1 MKTYLLI
8 WVNLFLAATAFGQH
22 HMSMKMDQSA
32 GGKREPFYTKIG
44 NREIYHLYIGDTT
57 VNYTGKARP
66 AMAIN
71 GSIPAP
77 TLTFTEG
84 DTAEIYVHNN
94 MMMETS
100 IHWHGLILPNRYDG
114 VSYLTTSPVKAGETH
129 HYKFPLVQH
138 GTYWYH
144 SHTMTQQQSGM
155 YGAFIIHEK
164 EASPIKDYTL
174 LLSDWT
180 DDNPEQV
187 QRLLHN
193 ATDWYAIR
201 KGSMQSYSEA
211 IKDGQLKTKLTNEW
225 KRMTAMDVSDVF
237 YDRFFSN
244 GKAENTAPQFKA
256 GDQVRL
262 HVVNGSSSTYF
273 WLNYAGGKLTVVAND
288 GEDVE
293 PVKVDRLIIATAETY
308 DVVVTIPKDGSYE
321 FLATPEDRTKYTSLW
336 LGSGTQH
343 KAKHL
348 SRLKYFEGMKM
359 MNGMMDMQGNMKEM
373 DGMTMTNQVMDMNT
387 VMYPE
392 ITGEAEKPAGQK
404 NKKTDKM
411 GGMDMGD
418 KKAGDKEIGSMNM
431 GDMDMSSSSSDI
443 VTLNYGMLRST
454 KVTTLPEGPTKL
466 LRFDLTG
473 NMNRYVW
480 TINNKTVSES
490 DKILIK
496 KGENVRIILY
506 NNTMMRHPMH
516 LHGHYFRVL
525 NGQGD
530 HSPLKNTLDIMP
542 MERDTIEFRASES
555 GDWFFHCHILYHMMS
570 GMGRIFSYEN
580 SPPNPE
586 IPDPAAAIKK
596 IYADDQH
603 FYASAKIGLESNG
616 SDGTAALANTRWKF
630 STLWHLGLHD
640 HDGYESE
647 TMLGRYFGRMQW
659 LYAYGGFDYHYKK
672 ETGEPE
678 KNLFGQISNKN
689 NRKTVVAGLAYTL
702 PMLVVADARIDGNGK
717 LRFQLSRDDIPVTS
731 RLRFTIMGNTDK
743 EYAAG
748 FRYIFTRNF
757 ALSTHYDSD
766 MGWGGGLTLTY

>member
-8 WVNLFLAATAFGQH
+8 WVNLFLVATAFGQH
-22 HMSMKMDQSA
+22 HMSMKMDQGAS
-32 GGKREPFYTKIG
+32 GKREPFYTKIG

-129 HYKFPLVQH
+129 LYKFPLVQH

-155 YGAFIIHEK
+155 YGAFIINEK
-164 EASPIKDYTL
+164 QPSPIKDYTL

-180 DDNPEQV
+180 DDNPDQV

-201 KGSMQSYSEA
+201 KGSTQNYAEA
-211 IKDGQLKTKLTNEW
+211 IKDGQFKTKVANEW

-244 GKAENTAPQFKA
+244 GKAENTTPQFKA

-308 DVVVTIPKDGSYE
+308 DVVITIPKDGSYE

-343 KAKHL
+343 KAPHL

-392 ITGEAEKPAGQK
+392 ISGEAEKSADQK
-404 NKKTDKM
+404 NKKADKM
-411 GGMDMGD
+411 EG
-418 KKAGDKEIGSMNM
+418 
-431 GDMDMSSSSSDI
+431 MDMSSNSSDI

-603 FYASAKIGLESNG
+603 FYASARVGLESNG
-616 SDGTAALANTRWKF
+616 SDGTAALASTRWKF

-672 ETGEPE
+672 DNGKPE
-678 KNLFGQISNKN
+678 KNLFGQVSNKD

-702 PMLVVADARIDGNGK
+702 PMLVVADARIDGNSK
-717 LRFQLSRDDIPVTS
+717 LRFQLSRDDIPLTS
-731 RLRFTIMGNTDK
+731 RLRFTLMGNTDR

>member
-8 WVNLFLAATAFGQH
+8 WVNLFLSFFAFGQH
-22 HMSMKMDQSA
+22 NMSMKMYKGTA
-32 GGKREPFYTKIG
+32 EKRLPFYTKIG
-44 NREIYHLYIGDTT
+44 NRDIYHLYIGDTV
-57 VNYTGKARP
+57 VNYTGKTRP

-77 TLTFTEG
+77 ALTFTEG

-129 HYKFPLVQH
+129 LYKFPLVQN

-155 YGAFIIHEK
+155 YGAFIIRK
-164 EASPIKDYTL
+164 KQASPVKDYTL

-180 DDNPEQV
+180 DENPEQV
-187 QRLLHN
+187 QRSLHN

-201 KGSMQSYSEA
+201 KGSTQNYFEA
-211 IKDGQLKTKLTNEW
+211 IKEGHFKTKVGNEW
-225 KRMTAMDVSDVF
+225 KRMLAMDVSDVF

-244 GKAENTAPQFKA
+244 GKPENTAPHFKA

-273 WLNYAGGKLTVVAND
+273 WLNYAGGKITVVAND

-293 PVKVDRLIIATAETY
+293 PVEVDRLIIAVAETY
-308 DVVVTIPKDGSYE
+308 DVLVTIPKNGSYE

-336 LGSGTQH
+336 LGTGTQH

-348 SRLKYFEGMKM
+348 PKLKYFEGMKM
-359 MNGMMDMQGNMKEM
+359 MNGMMSMNGDMKEM
-373 DGMTMTNQVMDMNT
+373 DGMVMANQVMDMNT

-392 ITGEAEKPAGQK
+392 ITGDAEKPGD
-404 NKKTDKM
+404 KKDSTAAKM
-411 GGMDMGD
+411 DNMPGMDMG
-418 KKAGDKEIGSMNM
+418 
-431 GDMDMSSSSSDI
+431 SSSSDI
-443 VTLNYGMLRST
+443 VTLNYGMLKST
-454 KVTTLPEGPTKL
+454 KVTTLPKGPTKL

-496 KGENVRIILY
+496 NGENVRIILY

-525 NGQGD
+525 NGQGEY
-530 HSPLKNTLDIMP
+530 SPLKNTLDIMP
-542 MERDTIEFRASES
+542 MERDTIEFKATES

-586 IPDPAAAIKK
+586 IPDPATAIKK

-603 FYASAKIGLESNG
+603 FYAAAKVGLESNG
-616 SDGTAALANTRWKF
+616 SDGTAAIANTRWKL
-630 STLWHLGLHD
+630 STLWHLGLND

-647 TMLGRYFGRMQW
+647 TMIGRYFGQMQW

-672 ETGEPE
+672 ADGQE
-678 KNLFGQISNKN
+678 KNLFGQVSNKN

-702 PMLVVADARIDGNGK
+702 PMLLIADARVDGNGK
-717 LRFQLSRDDIPVTS
+717 FRFQLSRDDIPLTS
-731 RLRFTIMGNTDK
+731 RLRFTVMGNTDK

-748 FRYIFTRNF
+748 FRYIFTKYF
-757 ALSTHYDSD
+757 SLSSHYDSD
-766 MGWGGGLTLTY
+766 MGLGGGLTLTY